1 MKDLKRALL
10 KIISTA
16 LLVMPLT
23 ACSSVKKETA
33 SFSVDPDQTLVV
45 YTSHKTDVYTPII
58 REFEKRTGIT
68 VEVHDGGTIEMLNE
82 IKEGSSADVMFG
94 GGVETYLAYQD
105 FIEPY
110 YAEGY
115 ERITSKYISKDGYYT
130 LFSDLPLVFVYNR
143 KLVKEEDA
151 PKKWNDL
158 FHAKWTAK
166 IAFADPHN
174 SGTSVTILL
183 AMMSILNHGST
194 NVIRKFSE
202 QLNGEFVGSSGNV
215 LPAVESGGSIVGI
228 TLEETAKKWMLTH
241 QDVGII
247 YPEDGTFS
255 IPDGSFLVKNC
266 AHPEN
271 AKKFIDFTISTD
283 VQKLLVDEM
292 YRRSVR
298 TDIPYAADE
307 QEVKYISFDL
317 NWAAKEQE
325 EVLKVWESSNP

>member
-1 MKDLKRALL
+1 MV
-10 KIISTA
+10 SVS
-16 LLVMPLT
+16 VMPLT
-23 ACSSVKKETA
+23 ACGSVKKETA
-33 SFSVDPDQTLVV
+33 SFSIDPEKTLVV
-45 YTSHKTDVYTPII
+45 YTSHKTEVYTPII

-68 VEVHDGGTIEMLNE
+68 VEVHDGGTIEMLDE
-82 IKEGSSADVMFG
+82 IKEGNSADVMFG
-94 GGVETYLAYQD
+94 GGVETYLGYQD
-105 FIEPY
+105 SIEPY
-110 YAEGY
+110 FADGY
-115 ERITSKYISKDGYYT
+115 EMVSSKYISKEGYYT

-151 PKKWNDL
+151 PKTWNDL
-158 FHAKWTAK
+158 FSSKWTAK

-183 AMMSILNHGST
+183 AMMSILNGGST

-202 QLNGEFVGSSGNV
+202 QLNGEFVGTSGNV
-215 LPAVESGGSIVGI
+215 LPAVESGASSIGI

-298 TDIPYAADE
+298 TDIPFAEDE
-307 QEVKYISFDL
+307 EKIKYIDFDL

-325 EVLKVWESSNP
+325 EVLKVWENSNP